1 MACVI
6 GPSVTT
12 SSTDFSFLPK
22 PSFFG
27 IYLNFQPQKSLL
39 NQYIPHS
46 EIQILPNNS
55 IKILLIK
62 IFPTTPKANSIKSS
76 SRSFQQHQRQTPS
89 NPDHQD
95 LSNNTKGKFQFLR
108 NFELRFDLIFSVEI
122 IQYLRTFALQ
132 VQNTHGTKPM
142 HPFSFRAF
150 QRDQECD
157 LKHPSSM
164 DLISTKQNKQTTLLH
179 R

>member
-62 IFPTTPKANSIKSS
+62 IFPTTPKANSIKSWS
-76 SRSFQQHQRQTPS
+76 SRSFKQHQRQIPI
-89 NPDHQD
+89 P
-95 LSNNTKGKFQFLR
+95 TKFWAAIWFNFQCGNHSIFE
-108 NFELRFDLIFSVEI
+108 NFCTAS
-122 IQYLRTFALQ
+122 
-132 VQNTHGTKPM
+132 P
-142 HPFSFRAF
+142 
-150 QRDQECD
+150 
-157 LKHPSSM
+157 KHPWNQANAPLLLQSFPKRPRMRSEA
-164 DLISTKQNKQTTLLH
+164 SQFHGSHQYKTKQTNYLAS
-179 R
+179 